1 MPDARLAGRMQKKHK
16 EYQRLRPEYDFLRAA
31 YMGGPAFLAR
41 NLFRHEPR
49 ETQSDYKRR
58 LERAVYPNYVRPVIR
73 TYRDHI
79 FRHEDGIERPEGSPQ
94 YMEWLLNVD
103 RRGSE
108 ANRFWGGILSRQ
120 LLYGWTA
127 ILVDSPKLRPEIKTL
142 ADQEA
147 LGELPYLVHVS
158 PRQIVDWNLDEEGAF
173 KWVRIEEKA
182 ARGTGPMEE
191 PEDYLRW
198 RIWTREEWMVVTEEG
213 DIEAQGTHDLGRVPM
228 VVSRFENP
236 EEDDHSNELAGVGFM
251 TDFARINR
259 MIANKT
265 SEVDSFLSKNMLQIL
280 TVSVSYMAQMGEDA
294 DQAMT
299 LGDGSV
305 LQFPQEGESPQFI
318 APDVSGATQA
328 FEHIQ
333 MLRWELFRIATQKD
347 IRAQA
352 GVTGESGI
360 SKMVDFEE
368 QNAVLSSLADG
379 IQVAE
384 QDATDLWMR
393 WQGQETT
400 KGEEIDYPDN
410 YNLRSLMEDIEI
422 AVQVQ
427 GLYGQT
433 SPTFMTEYLV
443 GMARKITDDVD
454 EAQMSK
460 IRQEIEENLA
470 NRVAEDSTLGRI
482 ARETMNAGPLDDAEE
497 DDADAGD
504 RV

>member
-1 MPDARLAGRMQKKHK
+1 
-16 EYQRLRPEYDFLRAA
+16 
-31 YMGGPAFLAR
+31 MGGPAFLAK

-49 ETQSDYKRR
+49 ETEADYKRR
-58 LERAVYPNYVRPVIR
+58 LQRAVYPNYVRPVIR

-79 FRHEDGIERPEGSPQ
+79 FRHEDGIERPEGSAQ
-94 YMEWLLNVD
+94 YMKWLLNVD
-103 RRGSE
+103 RRGTE

-127 ILVDSPKLRPEIKTL
+127 ILVDSPKLRPEVQTL
-142 ADQEA
+142 ADQEE

-158 PRQIVDWNLDEEGAF
+158 PRQIVDWSLDESGAF
-173 KWVRIEEKA
+173 NWARIEEKA
-182 ARGTGPMEE
+182 SRGTGPMEE
-191 PEDYLRW
+191 PTDYLRW

-213 DIEAQGTHDLGRVPM
+213 DIEAQGTHDLGRVPL
-228 VVSRFENP
+228 VVTRFEAP

-280 TVSVSYMAQMGEDA
+280 TVSISYMAQMGEDS
-294 DQAMT
+294 DQEIA
-299 LGDGSV
+299 LGDGSM
-305 LQFPQEGESPQFI
+305 LQYPTDGQAPQFI

-328 FEHIQ
+328 FEHIT

-368 QNAVLSSLADG
+368 QNAVLSALADSM
-379 IQVAE
+379 QVAE
-384 QDATDLWMR
+384 QSVTDLWFA
-393 WQGQETT
+393 WQGQETAE
-400 KGEEIDYPDN
+400 GEEIDYPDN
-410 YNLRSLMEDIEI
+410 YNLRSLIEDMEI
-422 AVQVQ
+422 ATQVST
-427 GLYGQT
+427 LYGQS

-443 GMARKITDDVD
+443 GLARKITDDVD
-454 EAQMSK
+454 DALMRT
-460 IRQEIEENLA
+460 IREEIETNLA
-470 NRVAEDSTLGRI
+470 NRVAEESTLGRI
-482 ARETMNAGPLDDAEE
+482 ARETTNAGPLDDVEDE
-497 DDADAGD
+497 DDGE